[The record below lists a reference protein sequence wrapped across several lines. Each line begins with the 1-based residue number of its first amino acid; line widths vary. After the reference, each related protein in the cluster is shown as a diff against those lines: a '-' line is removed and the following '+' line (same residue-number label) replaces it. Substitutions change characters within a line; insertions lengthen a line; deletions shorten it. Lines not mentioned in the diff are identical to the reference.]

1 MNALRQSVR
10 PSRRAAARLGLAVA
24 FLTVLGLT
32 LLPSIE
38 RFYLKRAATEAQVTL
53 RIAVEG
59 LRSTLDRFAPLP
71 KLLAERPILSELLK
85 DPENQGL
92 LPYVNE
98 QLRLTAQSLGVSDV
112 YLMDIGGTTIAASSY
127 RKELSFVGRNFS
139 FRPYF
144 QQAIDGGLGQFFAL
158 GTTSGERGYFLAS
171 PVLDKSRIIGVIAIK
186 FLVDPFEVSWRGGA
200 SEIIVTDLSDV
211 VFMSS
216 RPEWRFRTLS
226 PLKPADLARI
236 RADRQYPEDQLIP
249 MKVET
254 EALDDEHSLLRLGE
268 TDPEAF
274 VVNSTLLSDVGW
286 RVWLL
291 TPAGAARSQA
301 LIALSLVGLLILLMG
316 LTTTV
321 ILQRNARAR
330 EREVE
335 RRAAQEELERR
346 VDQRTA
352 DLNDANARL
361 RTEIDERTATE
372 TRLRRT
378 QKELVQAGKLAA
390 LGQMSAALSHEINQ
404 PLTAVKSYA
413 DNAAAYLDRKR
424 ISEARENVTRISQ
437 MADRMAALSGHL
449 RNFARRPQETVG
461 PVDLSLVLDDALG
474 LMETGI
480 AKASATV
487 ERAEATRECVWVT
500 GGRLRLQQVFVN
512 LISNALDAMETS
524 RSPIIE
530 IDLERPAPDRV
541 RVLVRDRGAGLSDDV
556 VGQVF
561 DPFFTTK
568 TPGKGLGLGLSI
580 SYNIIEDFGG
590 HLSAGNRDDGGAW
603 FAVDLSVAAAPQD
616 EQGVAAQ

>member
-1 MNALRQSVR
+1 MNDLRQSVR

-186 FLVDPFEVSWRGGA
+186 FLVDPFEVSWRGGT

-616 EQGVAAQ
+616 EQDVAAQ

>member
-186 FLVDPFEVSWRGGA
+186 FLVDPFEVSWRGGT

-226 PLKPADLARI
+226 PLKPADLERI

-346 VDQRTA
+346 VDQRTT